1 MPSIVRCQHA
11 VVRLDR
17 FRDPAK
23 SETCANATS
32 NRSRARSCPAM
43 LAVALSCVAWQA
55 RQPVPRRLLSG
66 TTSDTA
72 KVPIGHP
79 GTADM
84 PLRVIGASTIHRM
97 RPVDMALSSGMLER
111 MLGRPLADAIPF
123 VQSRY
128 LGVVCCYAFPH
139 VPLVLFLVV
148 CTAYVLDDDEL
159 GGFLVYA
166 PFIAAAGGFL
176 VYAAVINAVGEY
188 IANLD
193 LFKSQAAG
201 GVSNA
206 VASTFGALCS
216 RATAYLLVV
225 VAPISFFG
233 VTQPGV
239 FLSAGCVYLSFTIGV
254 GRYLSSVFFPI

>member
-1 MPSIVRCQHA
+1 
-11 VVRLDR
+11 
-17 FRDPAK
+17 
-23 SETCANATS
+23 
-32 NRSRARSCPAM
+32 M

-55 RQPVPRRLLSG
+55 HQPVPRRILSG
-66 TTSDTA
+66 ASSEIA
-72 KVPIGHP
+72 KVPIGYP
-79 GTADM
+79 GTAGKPGAAGM
-84 PLRVIGASTIHRM
+84 PLRVVGASTINRM
-97 RPVDMALSSGMLER
+97 RPVDMALGKDMLELALR
-111 MLGRPLADAIPF
+111 MPLDEALPLA
-123 VQSRY
+123 QSR

-148 CTAYVLDDDEL
+148 CSKIASQMAAASHA
-159 GGFLVYA
+159 GGLN
-166 PFIAAAGGFL
+166 IAAAVDFLVCAAVINAVL

-216 RATAYLLVV
+216 RATAFFLVV
-225 VAPISFFG
+225 VAPISCFAPSQF
-233 VTQPGV
+233 GV
-239 FLSAGCVYLSFTIGV
+239 FLSAGCVYLSFTTGV

>member
-17 FRDPAK
+17 FRDPANF
-23 SETCANATS
+23 ETCANATS
-32 NRSRARSCPAM
+32 HRSRARSCPAM

-55 RQPVPRRLLSG
+55 RQSVPRRLLSG
-66 TTSDTA
+66 TSSDTA
-72 KVPIGHP
+72 KVPIGYP

-84 PLRVIGASTIHRM
+84 PLRVVGVSTIHRM
-97 RPVDMALSSGMLER
+97 RPVDMALGSGMLER

-123 VQSRY
+123 VQSR

-148 CTAYVLDDDEL
+148 CSTLDDDEL